1 MKSRASPRPVARKG
15 LSNPPSSTAEP
26 DLLIVA
32 RDQPRLFRTLLQEFW
47 GNPQLRVTLDRRHA
61 DRRRQA
67 LAVPVD
73 RRRIE
78 RRSPPHIEEDLFLH
92 QFILVRP
99 HARQPQDWRLI
110 PDR

>member
-1 MKSRASPRPVARKG
+1 MPVATKG
-15 LSNPPSSTAEP
+15 VNRSSTGPVEA

-32 RDQPRLFRTLLQEFW
+32 RDQPKLFRALLQEFW
-47 GNPQLRVTLDRRHA
+47 GNPQLRVILDRRHA

-73 RRRIE
+73 RRRRE
-78 RRSPPHIEEDLFLH
+78 RRSPPHLEEDLHLY

-99 HARQPQDWRLI
+99 HTRRTPDWASPRAGNS
-110 PDR
+110 